1 MGILIPTMPQP
12 TEGALRVLAEGI
24 GHSLPPSYVDFVRL
38 HDGAKPED
46 NSITTMDNE
55 VGVSRF
61 IPVCEASGL
70 SGEIDGFPAHVIPL
84 AEDDCG
90 NYFYVEPRSGAVYFW
105 DHEEEGPDEKV
116 AEGALAFAEK
126 LSPFD
131 VSTVNPAP
139 GQVKS
144 VWIDPSF
151 KPKF

>member
-1 MGILIPTMPQP
+1 MGVVIPTMPEP
-12 TEGALRVLAEGI
+12 SEGALRVLAERT
-24 GHSLPPSYVDFVRL
+24 GHPLPPSYVDFVRL
-38 HDGAKPED
+38 HDGAEPQD
-46 NSITTMDNE
+46 NSIITVGNE

-61 IPVCEASGL
+61 IPVREACDL
-70 SGEIDGFPAHVIPL
+70 SGGIDGFPAHVIPL

-90 NYFYVEPRSGAVYFW
+90 NYFYVEPRTGAVYFW
-105 DHEEEGPDEKV
+105 DHEVEGPDEHV

-131 VSTVNPAP
+131 VSTVKLAP

-144 VWIDPSF
+144 VWVDPSF